1 MPEVAAVSEATKQS
15 ILHAFDPLTDLMID
29 LVLPIAGVMITSG
42 ALFIM
47 IGQKDKGFFLIMNS
61 VLGYCLVNLKP
72 LLLSLL
78 ESVGKA
84 I

>member
-47 IGQKDKGFFLIMNS
+47 ISKRIKDFFL
-61 VLGYCLVNLKP
+61 L
-72 LLLSLL
+72 
-78 ESVGKA
+78 
-84 I
+84 